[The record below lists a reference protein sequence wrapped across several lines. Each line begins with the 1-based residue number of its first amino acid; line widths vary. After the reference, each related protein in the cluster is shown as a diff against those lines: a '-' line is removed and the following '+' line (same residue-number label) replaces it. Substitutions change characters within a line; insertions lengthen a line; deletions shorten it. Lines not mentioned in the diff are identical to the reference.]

1 MNQHLII
8 GVILNCEGD
17 VYRDIAMSPKASLAD
32 LHQAIVSAFSMEAG
46 QMAAFYTTDN
56 DWNQLDE
63 IPLMSMD
70 IDAQADMTSSLIATH
85 FTNKQGRLIY
95 IYDFM
100 DMWTFMVEQVRWAD
114 GDLPVNPVVLSEGN
128 KPEQAPDPDFESDNL
143 AGDSFDEEAFNDDPY
158 GDEVDPMDPYAD
170 L

>member
-1 MNQHLII
+1 
-8 GVILNCEGD
+8 
-17 VYRDIAMSPKASLAD
+17 
-32 LHQAIVSAFSMEAG
+32 
-46 QMAAFYTTDN
+46 MAAFYTTDN

-70 IDAQADMTSSLIATH
+70 IEAQADMTSSLIATH
-85 FTNKQGRLIY
+85 FTDKQGRLIY

>member
-1 MNQHLII
+1 
-8 GVILNCEGD
+8 
-17 VYRDIAMSPKASLAD
+17 
-32 LHQAIVSAFSMEAG
+32 
-46 QMAAFYTTDN
+46 MAAFYTTDN

>member
-1 MNQHLII
+1 
-8 GVILNCEGD
+8 
-17 VYRDIAMSPKASLAD
+17 
-32 LHQAIVSAFSMEAG
+32 
-46 QMAAFYTTDN
+46 
-56 DWNQLDE
+56 
-63 IPLMSMD
+63 MD
-70 IDAQADMTSSLIATH
+70 IEAQADMTSSLIATH
-85 FTNKQGRLIY
+85 FTDKQGRLIY

>member
-1 MNQHLII
+1 
-8 GVILNCEGD
+8 
-17 VYRDIAMSPKASLAD
+17 MSPKASLAD

-70 IDAQADMTSSLIATH
+70 IEAQADMTSNLIATH
-85 FTNKQGRLIY
+85 FTDKQGRLIY

-114 GDLPVNPVVLSEGN
+114 GRSPR
-128 KPEQAPDPDFESDNL
+128 KPCGLKAKATSQRRPPIQILNQIT
-143 AGDSFDEEAFNDDPY
+143 
-158 GDEVDPMDPYAD
+158 
-170 L
+170 